1 MKKIF
6 KIYNE
11 VLNYIAVLGLVGFLF
26 CVALQVFARVFLPT
40 SPNWTEE
47 LARFLFIYMVAF
59 AGNTAVAKDEY
70 VGVELLV
77 ERFPAVVQKAIKI
90 LVLTAILIFSAIIF
104 FTSVM
109 GPKGLLA
116 ITPVGMVSTALRLP
130 MRKVYLSMAILFGL
144 YIVSYIMNIICVIK
158 GIDIYEKGK
167 TEEIK

>member
-11 VLNYIAVLGLVGFLF
+11 VLNYIAVLGLIGFLL

-77 ERFPAVVQKAIKI
+77 ERFPLGVQKAIKI
-90 LVLTAILIFSAIIF
+90 LVLTAILVFSTIV
-104 FTSVM
+104 FTMSVM

-116 ITPVGMVSTALRLP
+116 TTPFGMVSTALRLP
-130 MRKVYLSMAILFGL
+130 MRKVYFSMAILFGL
-144 YIVSYIMNIICVIK
+144 YIVSYVMSILSVIMNI
-158 GIDIYEKGK
+158 DIYDKVK
-167 TEEIK
+167 TEEN